1 MPIGVSA
8 RALRA
13 WERGG
18 KQAACLAVA
27 VTLFSQP
34 ALSQAGGPGPMAPMP
49 RVAPPPP
56 PPPPPAPPVMA
67 PTSPGMQPGLTPS
80 VAPRKSS
87 TSSDSGGGNTTTS
100 PDNSSPTPQGRAP
113 ATTGGGTIKAPDNNS
128 PTPQNRT
135 PAPTKGGTA
144 GRAPPAA
151 APVAPS
157 VDRSTAIASA
167 SRGLL
172 PARDV
177 AIVSTDGSGGA
188 RTEVRTNDKGQFSF
202 GSLSPGVRDVTFPVT
217 DLQRALPD
225 GGAKK
230 RLPSVT
236 VSLVIPVAP
245 GGGAR
250 GNLVVHTYSR
260 VDPNKDIRTKITV
273 PRDGSGA
280 IVDWGDG
287 TPPVNVVRDGWPID
301 VGGGRGPVET
311 IGTISF
317 VPQVPEDA
325 VHPPH
330 ALRSLVAVRAA
341 ARSRSADGRSLDRD
355 SAGDRPAARGPHH
368 RDRRSSTIR
377 PGPRVT
383 RPRLIPPKFDPPK
396 IGEKGTST
404 SVRCRRR
411 ASARSG

>member
-1 MPIGVSA
+1 MRTGVSA

-18 KQAACLAVA
+18 KQAVCLAVA

-87 TSSDSGGGNTTTS
+87 TSSDSGGGSTTTS

-135 PAPTKGGTA
+135 PAPTTGGTA

-157 VDRSTAIASA
+157 VNRSTAIASA

-188 RTEVRTNDKGQFSF
+188 RTQVKTNDKGQFSF
-202 GSLSPGVRDVTFPVT
+202 GSLSPGVRDVTFAVA

-250 GNLVVHTYSR
+250 GNLVAHTYSR

-287 TPPVNVVRDGWPID
+287 TPPVNVVRTGWPID

-311 IGTISF
+311 TGTISF
-317 VPQVPEDA
+317 VPKFQRMKFFS
-325 VHPPH
+325 PP
-330 ALRSLVAVRAA
+330 
-341 ARSRSADGRSLDRD
+341 
-355 SAGDRPAARGPHH
+355 P
-368 RDRRSSTIR
+368 
-377 PGPRVT
+377 
-383 RPRLIPPKFDPPK
+383 
-396 IGEKGTST
+396 
-404 SVRCRRR
+404 
-411 ASARSG
+411 